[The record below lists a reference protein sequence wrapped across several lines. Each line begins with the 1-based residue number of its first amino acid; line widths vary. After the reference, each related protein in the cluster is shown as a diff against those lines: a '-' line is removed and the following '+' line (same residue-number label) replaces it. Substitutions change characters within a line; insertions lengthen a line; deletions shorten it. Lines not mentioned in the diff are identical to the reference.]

1 MYKLKK
7 EIIFV
12 ISAILLVFGLASGES
27 VKAAT
32 LTSNSKDDVSIS
44 QYLSN
49 TSSFRKVNSDE
60 VDAFFDKK
68 DNIDRYLYIGRPTC
82 YYCRQYSA
90 TLNEFNNLIG
100 DKLYYLNIDESKDNA
115 DYAFDNLE
123 VPGTPTVMRI
133 KNGEIANAWVGGGK
147 TATELYD
154 FLKDQG

>member
-1 MYKLKK
+1 QN
-7 EIIFV
+7 
-12 ISAILLVFGLASGES
+12 ILQSL
-27 VKAAT
+27 
-32 LTSNSKDDVSIS
+32 
-44 QYLSN
+44 
-49 TSSFRKVNSDE
+49 NSDE
-60 VDAFFDKK
+60 VDSFFDKK
-68 DNIDRYLYIGRPTC
+68 DNIDRYLYIGCPTC

-100 DKLYYLNIDESKDNA
+100 GQLYYLNIDESKDNA

-154 FLKDQG
+154 FLKNQG

>member
-1 MYKLKK
+1 MSRLKEK
-7 EIIFV
+7 IIFI
-12 ISAILLVFGLASGES
+12 ISFISLIVGLTSTES
-27 VKAAT
+27 VKAT
-32 LTSNSKDDVSIS
+32 TVQNFENNVSVN
-44 QYLSN
+44 QYLNN
-49 TSSFRKVNSDE
+49 TSSFKKVNSDE
-60 VDAFFDKK
+60 VDSFFDKK

-100 DKLYYLNIDESKDNA
+100 GQLYYLNIDESKDNA

-154 FLKDQG
+154 FLKNQG

>member
-154 FLKDQG
+154 FLKDQD

>member
-1 MYKLKK
+1 MSRLKEK
-7 EIIFV
+7 IIFI
-12 ISAILLVFGLASGES
+12 ISFISLIVGLTSTES
-27 VKAAT
+27 VKAT
-32 LTSNSKDDVSIS
+32 TVQNFENNVSVN
-44 QYLSN
+44 QYLNN
-49 TSSFRKVNSDE
+49 TSSFKKVNSDE
-60 VDAFFDKK
+60 VDSFFDKK

-100 DKLYYLNIDESKDNA
+100 GQLYYLNIDESKDNA

-133 KNGEIANAWVGGGK
+133 KNGEIANAWVGEGK

-154 FLKDQG
+154 FLKNQG

>member
-32 LTSNSKDDVSIS
+32 LTSNPKDDVSIS

-68 DNIDRYLYIGRPTC
+68 DNIDRYLYIGCPTC

>member
-1 MYKLKK
+1 MSRLKEK
-7 EIIFV
+7 IIFI
-12 ISAILLVFGLASGES
+12 ISFISLIVGLTSTES
-27 VKAAT
+27 VKAT
-32 LTSNSKDDVSIS
+32 TVQNFENNVSVN
-44 QYLSN
+44 QYLNN
-49 TSSFRKVNSDE
+49 TSSFKKVNSDE
-60 VDAFFDKK
+60 VDSFFDKK

-100 DKLYYLNIDESKDNA
+100 GQLYYLNIDESKDNA
-115 DYAFDNLE
+115 DNAFDNLE

-154 FLKDQG
+154 FLKNQG

>member
-1 MYKLKK
+1 MSRLKEK
-7 EIIFV
+7 IIFI
-12 ISAILLVFGLASGES
+12 ISFISLIVGLTSTES
-27 VKAAT
+27 VKAT
-32 LTSNSKDDVSIS
+32 TVQNFENNVSVN
-44 QYLSN
+44 QYLNN
-49 TSSFRKVNSDE
+49 TSSFKKVNSDE
-60 VDAFFDKK
+60 VDSFFDKK

-90 TLNEFNNLIG
+90 TLNEFTNLIG
-100 DKLYYLNIDESKDNA
+100 GQLYYLNIDESKDNA

-154 FLKDQG
+154 FLKNQG

>member
-1 MYKLKK
+1 MSRLKEK
-7 EIIFV
+7 IIFI
-12 ISAILLVFGLASGES
+12 ISFISLIVGLTSTES
-27 VKAAT
+27 VKAT
-32 LTSNSKDDVSIS
+32 TVQNFENNVSVN
-44 QYLSN
+44 QYLN
-49 TSSFRKVNSDE
+49 KTSSFKKVNSDE
-60 VDAFFDKK
+60 VDSFFDKK

-100 DKLYYLNIDESKDNA
+100 GQLYYLNIDESKDNA

-154 FLKDQG
+154 FLKNQG

>member
-1 MYKLKK
+1 MSILKEK
-7 EIIFV
+7 IIFI
-12 ISAILLVFGLASGES
+12 ISFISLIVGLTSTES
-27 VKAAT
+27 VKAT
-32 LTSNSKDDVSIS
+32 TVQNFENNVSVN
-44 QYLSN
+44 QYLNN
-49 TSSFRKVNSDE
+49 TSSFKKVNSDE
-60 VDAFFDKK
+60 VDSFFDKK

-100 DKLYYLNIDESKDNA
+100 GQLYYLNIDESKDNA

-154 FLKDQG
+154 FLKNQG

>member
-1 MYKLKK
+1 MSRLKEK
-7 EIIFV
+7 IIFI
-12 ISAILLVFGLASGES
+12 ISFISLIVGLTSTES
-27 VKAAT
+27 VKAT
-32 LTSNSKDDVSIS
+32 TVQNFENNVSVN
-44 QYLSN
+44 QYLNN
-49 TSSFRKVNSDE
+49 TSSFKKVNSDE
-60 VDAFFDKK
+60 VDSFFDKK

-82 YYCRQYSA
+82 YYCRQYSV

-100 DKLYYLNIDESKDNA
+100 GQLYYLNIDESKDNA

-154 FLKDQG
+154 FLKNQG

>member
-1 MYKLKK
+1 MSRLKEK
-7 EIIFV
+7 IIFI
-12 ISAILLVFGLASGES
+12 ISFISLIVGLTSTES
-27 VKAAT
+27 VKAT
-32 LTSNSKDDVSIS
+32 TVQNFENNVSVN
-44 QYLSN
+44 QYLNN
-49 TSSFRKVNSDE
+49 TSSFKKVNSDE
-60 VDAFFDKK
+60 VDSFFDKK

-100 DKLYYLNIDESKDNA
+100 GQLYYLNIDESKDNA

-133 KNGEIANAWVGGGK
+133 KNGEIANAWVGGEK

-154 FLKDQG
+154 FLKNQG

>member
-1 MYKLKK
+1 MSRLKEK
-7 EIIFV
+7 IIFI
-12 ISAILLVFGLASGES
+12 ISFISLIVGLTSTES
-27 VKAAT
+27 VKAT
-32 LTSNSKDDVSIS
+32 TVQNFENNVSVN
-44 QYLSN
+44 QYLNN
-49 TSSFRKVNSDE
+49 TSSFKKVNSDE
-60 VDAFFDKK
+60 VDSFFDKK

-100 DKLYYLNIDESKDNA
+100 GQLYYLNIDESKDNA

-133 KNGEIANAWVGGGK
+133 LNGEIANAWVGGGK

-154 FLKDQG
+154 FLKNQG

>member
-1 MYKLKK
+1 M
-7 EIIFV
+7 
-12 ISAILLVFGLASGES
+12 
-27 VKAAT
+27 
-32 LTSNSKDDVSIS
+32 
-44 QYLSN
+44 
-49 TSSFRKVNSDE
+49 R
-60 VDAFFDKK
+60 
-68 DNIDRYLYIGRPTC
+68 NIDRYLYIGRPTC

-100 DKLYYLNIDESKDNA
+100 GQLYYLNIDESKDNA

-154 FLKDQG
+154 FLKNQG